1 MDKDFQGE
9 LIGTEK
15 QAIDAKGQIAKS
27 FELIGKS
34 TGAKNQLIF
43 AAKILRAISRCDGKH
58 MHIYSDILNNIFGR
72 QLKPEASEKY
82 WIIFLDYFRHIH
94 YLLVDKEEYR
104 QAWLTFKTISGYTR
118 KLQTENAAKI
128 FINIYCYQLHLEIK
142 RLKHDVLKAV
152 EESKIIVRALA
163 EIYRE
168 MLQKNHEMNYQY
180 MDILSYSFQWLMPIN
195 GLVRMSTLYSA
206 LPKTDVEA
214 MFNSLFQLY
223 GMQKLTKPPKEKFDK
238 HMLECLEILHSLL
251 QFDIIN
257 KLELKLS
264 FFLLKSYRSSSLL
277 KSHEAISIF
286 FQFFAECM
294 EAIILENPATNH
306 HKVFYEK
313 CNDLK
318 TYFENNSKF
327 CQSEAWFSQSIIML
341 NYMINQMLNLDL
353 FNLFWEKNS
362 EPRSYNALL
371 ELMVELVKLCT
382 FVNNQSKLYKIACC
396 SSVRK
401 HLAVGFAQICLA
413 TYTIQS
419 KVAKEQKELLWESM
433 EEANGK
439 VLDLILKNMSFIVNY
454 GLKVANTMDCIT
466 STCQDM
472 QVLLTRFKQI
482 TLEIQ
487 TDRQATTCVYLLEL
501 FLRIKQ
507 KISSKEWSGLLRRLY
522 KAKLPFNSL
531 PTSRELQMCF
541 IASLV
546 THGQE
551 LDSNLIRS
559 QINCF
564 YASSENN
571 QSQQHEKCLLALYK
585 AFNGRLKPLLN
596 FEERKMLYWF
606 DMRHVT
612 KYCKSNE
619 MLMRSLI
626 DFSPTKYDLVLAVR
640 LSKLHGHALKRLQ
653 GLYALLKER
662 SENHLEHLTYAH
674 IEVIFLLEKYES
686 RKNHPKLDSKELL
699 EDNLEQ
705 LLKRGELKAIL
716 LKNELELVH
725 LAIEAYQAF
734 EIFYEKFAAE
744 FISCDEAFIDW
755 ELLMDD
761 LGFLAQYLQS
771 AGYLE
776 CSSRAWLLLYKSALL
791 ARDEYTA
798 LKGLTF
804 ICEYS
809 DLIDEKKCLPSGS
822 LETEIKQH
830 FPFLITSLNNV
841 NSIAKRYQS
850 TVFLAILQIA
860 NYYYARCSR
869 CAYGRL
875 LLQMVEEKHNSL
887 IDRQGKYDLIKGSL
901 DAIQIRWLC
910 KHNNRDQSANLLMN
924 ECLLRKIDET
934 VDKFHDFVYISS
946 GDSLSY
952 AILLT
957 NLTLEMAEYA
967 ANRLCDNFLNAFFV
981 AILSIALQ
989 SRLALRFVH
998 ILCLWMWINLQQEH
1012 VEKAQIKVKVME
1024 YVMGLKDRKEL
1035 SQEVVTK
1042 DILLNISKEI
1052 APAPNASMESMR
1064 KLVLTQLSPLR
1075 MGQLQLNLSTRA
1087 ASLAAF
1093 FNNNTCES
1101 LLPVSDVV
1109 EWSLFTVGCLT
1120 ARLHFICEAYE
1131 QLDKFYEQSYD
1142 WLQKRQSYFNKEYF
1156 KNIQLL
1162 AGQHH
1167 INYLR
1172 SQHHYEEAIRNLKDI
1187 IEDSKKCKSKIDL
1200 VYSINFELQLQSAEQ
1215 EAQVHATKQLNM
1227 GFGGSPEEKGNHL
1240 RKIMREKALLEMVRS
1255 TRKCCDVFKTEK
1267 SLAYKSESS
1276 GSTSSIESKDKVE
1289 LIYLSDSVTPS
1300 TINKKQGGYSII
1312 SKRAKSEERS
1322 DLELHTPNVTN
1333 GNCKRQLPKT
1343 ASKILVSSTDSCV
1356 NNILSHTKENLN
1368 KVEAEVLVKKR
1379 GRKQQIVKQP
1389 SAPVIILEDSDIITP
1404 SEKVSK
1410 SRLFLES
1417 SKPSISEVNTVRS
1430 HRPTTRLYRQ
1440 RKLLE
1445 ENNGKLEQCMQNNLN
1460 TPLSCIRKSRL
1471 HKNL

>member
-1 MDKDFQGE
+1 MDRDFQGE

-34 TGAKNQLIF
+34 GGAKNQLIF
-43 AAKILRAISRCDGKH
+43 AAKILRAISRCEAKH
-58 MHIYSDILNNIFGR
+58 LHIYSDILNNIFGR

-82 WIIFLDYFRHIH
+82 WIIYLDYFRHIH
-94 YLLVDKEEYR
+94 YLLVDKEQYR
-104 QAWLTFKTISGYTR
+104 QAWLTFKTISEYTS
-118 KLQTENAAKI
+118 KLQTENVAKI
-128 FINIYCYQLHLEIK
+128 IINIYCYQLHLEIK
-142 RLKHDVLKAV
+142 RLKHDILKAV
-152 EESKIIVRALA
+152 EESTIVVRALA
-163 EIYRE
+163 EIFRE
-168 MLQKNHEMNYQY
+168 MLQKNREMNYQY
-180 MDILSYSFQWLMPIN
+180 VDILSYTFQWLMPIN

-223 GMQKLTKPPKEKFDK
+223 GVQKLTKPPKEKFDK

-257 KLELKLS
+257 KLDLKLS
-264 FFLLKSYRSSSLL
+264 FLLLKSYRSSLLL
-277 KSHEAISIF
+277 KNHEAISIF
-286 FQFFAECM
+286 FQCFAEYM
-294 EAIILENPATNH
+294 EAVILENPVKNH
-306 HKVFYEK
+306 QELFYEK

-318 TYFENNSKF
+318 TYFENNSKL
-327 CQSEAWFSQSIIML
+327 CQSEAWFSQSIVML
-341 NYMINQMLNLDL
+341 NYMNNQLLDLDL
-353 FNLFWEKNS
+353 FNSFWEKNS
-362 EPRSYNALL
+362 EPHSYNALL
-371 ELMVELVKLCT
+371 ELIVELVKLCT
-382 FVNNQSKLYKIACC
+382 YVNNQSKLYKIACC

-413 TYTIQS
+413 TYTIHS
-419 KVAKEQKELLWESM
+419 KVMRGQKEVLCESM
-433 EEANGK
+433 EEPKGE

-466 STCQDM
+466 STCPDM

-482 TLEIQ
+482 TLEVK
-487 TDRQATTCVYLLEL
+487 TDRQAATCVYLLEL

-522 KAKLPFNSL
+522 KTKLSFNTL
-531 PTSRELQMCF
+531 PTSRDLQMCF
-541 IASLV
+541 IASLF
-546 THGQE
+546 TNGQE
-551 LDSNLIRS
+551 LDSNVIKS

-571 QSQQHEKCLLALYK
+571 QSHQHDKCLLALYK
-585 AFNGRLKPLLN
+585 EFNGRLKPLLN
-596 FEERKMLYWF
+596 FKEKKMLYWF
-606 DMRHVT
+606 EMRHVT

-619 MLMRSLI
+619 MLMQSLI
-626 DFSPTKYDLVLAVR
+626 DFSPTKYDFVLAVR
-640 LSKLHGHALKRLQ
+640 LSKLHSHAMKRLQ
-653 GLYALLKER
+653 GLYALLKEQ
-662 SENHLEHLTYAH
+662 SKNHLEHLTYAH
-674 IEVIFLLEKYES
+674 IGIIFLLEKYES
-686 RKNHPKLDSKELL
+686 RKTQSKLDSKELL

-705 LLKRGELKAIL
+705 LLKRGELKAIH
-716 LKNELELVH
+716 LKTELELVH

-734 EIFYEKFAAE
+734 EVFYKEFSAE
-744 FISCDEAFIDW
+744 FISCEEASIDG

-761 LGFLAQYLQS
+761 LTFLAQYLQS

-776 CSSRAWLLLYKSALL
+776 CSSRVWLLLYKSALL
-791 ARDEYTA
+791 VQDEYAA

-809 DLIDEKKCLPSGS
+809 DLIDETKCLPSES
-822 LETEIKQH
+822 LETEIKKH

-850 TVFLAILQIA
+850 TVLLAVLQIA
-860 NYYYARCSR
+860 YYYVRHSR

-887 IDRQGKYDLIKGSL
+887 LDRQGKYDLIKGNL

-910 KHNNRDQSANLLMN
+910 KHNSRDQAVNLLMN

-934 VDKFHDFVYISS
+934 IDGFHDFVYISS

-967 ANRLCDNFLNAFFV
+967 ANRMCDNFLNAFFV

-989 SRLALRFVH
+989 SGLALRFVH
-998 ILCLWMWINLQQEH
+998 ILSLWMWINLQQEH
-1012 VEKAQIKVKVME
+1012 VDKAQVKVKVME
-1024 YVMGLKDRKEL
+1024 HVMGLKDHKEL
-1035 SQEVVTK
+1035 SQEAVTK
-1042 DILLNISKEI
+1042 DVLLNISKET
-1052 APAPNASMESMR
+1052 APAPNASMEFMR
-1064 KLVLTQLSPLR
+1064 KLVLTQFSPLR

-1109 EWSLFTVGCLT
+1109 EWSSFNVGCLT

-1142 WLQKRQSYFNKEYF
+1142 WLQKRESYFNKEYF

-1172 SQHHYEEAIRNLKDI
+1172 SQRHYEEAIRNLKDLV
-1187 IEDSKKCKSKIDL
+1187 EHSKKSKSKIDS
-1200 VYSINFELQLQSAEQ
+1200 VYRINFELQLQSSEQ
-1215 EAQVHATKQLNM
+1215 EAEAHVTKQLNM
-1227 GFGGSPEEKGNHL
+1227 GFDRSPEEKENQI
-1240 RKIMREKALLEMVRS
+1240 RKIMREKALQEVRS
-1255 TRKCCDVFKTEK
+1255 TRKCCDVFKTQK

-1276 GSTSSIESKDKVE
+1276 SSTSSIESKDKVE
-1289 LIYLSDSVTPS
+1289 LIDLSDSLTPP
-1300 TINKKQGGYSII
+1300 TANKEQRHYSIT
-1312 SKRAKSEERS
+1312 SERVKS
-1322 DLELHTPNVTN
+1322 DLEMHTPDLTH
-1333 GNCKRQLPKT
+1333 GNHKRQLSKT
-1343 ASKILVSSTDSCV
+1343 ASKIIVSPTDNCV
-1356 NNILSHTKENLN
+1356 NNLLGHAKENLN
-1368 KVEAEVLVKKR
+1368 KVDTQVVIKKR

-1389 SAPVIILEDSDIITP
+1389 SAPVIILEDSHIIAQ
-1404 SEKVSK
+1404 SESVSK
-1410 SRLFLES
+1410 SRLLLGS
-1417 SKPSISEVNTVRS
+1417 STPSMSDVNKVLS

-1445 ENNGKLEQCMQNNLN
+1445 ENNGKLEQIVQNNLN
-1460 TPLSCIRKSRL
+1460 TPLSCIRKNRL